1 MIKEELHYTDT
12 IQYELEQTAKL
23 MRKLALQLFEKL
35 NIELSVDECAA
46 LDILSCNP
54 NICQRDL
61 SKLILK
67 DRANTGRI
75 ISTLEEKS
83 LIERTID
90 LKNNRLVK
98 KLAISKKGKAL
109 LQDITLKIK
118 SYMENV
124 TTTIS
129 HDEIKK
135 VRDILKVFRLNME
148 QIVEMKI

>member
-1 MIKEELHYTDT
+1 MIKKELHYTDT
-12 IQYELEQTAKL
+12 IQYELEQTARL

-75 ISTLEEKS
+75 LNSLEGKC

-90 LKNNRLVK
+90 TKNNRLVK
-98 KLAISKKGKAL
+98 KLAISEQGKIL
-109 LQDITLKIK
+109 LQDITLKIR

-129 HDEIKK
+129 HEEIEK
-135 VRDILKVFRLNME
+135 VRDVLKVFRLNME
-148 QIVEMKI
+148 KIVEMKI